1 MPYCQN
7 AEIFFTALI
16 GAQTLALLI
25 LALREDLLRSR
36 SR

>member
-1 MPYCQN
+1 MPHCEN

-16 GAQTLALLI
+16 GALTLALLV
-25 LALREDLLRSR
+25 LTLREDLLRFR

>member
-1 MPYCQN
+1 MPYLQP

-16 GAQTLALLI
+16 GALTLALLV
-25 LALREDLLRSR
+25 LTLRADSNGSR

>member
-7 AEIFFTALI
+7 AELFFTALI
-16 GAQTLALLI
+16 GALTLALLV
-25 LALREDLLRSR
+25 LTMREDLLRSR

>member
-1 MPYCQN
+1 MPHCQN

-16 GAQTLALLI
+16 GALTLALLF